1 MKSALYIVIR
11 FFFFCSVTLC
21 QWSSDPSAPQSL
33 GSGIQAQAV
42 STPDGGLYVAWL
54 SDGNYHV
61 YLQYLNPLGEPQ
73 LGQGGIVVND
83 NQNAS
88 WIAVYHLNLGVDH
101 EGNAIISTVDQRT
114 GSVWEVYAYKVG
126 PDGTMYWG
134 ADGLALTSSSVSN
147 MSPRLAVTD
156 DNSVIVTW
164 THNDNTVLFQHISS
178 SGTLLWGDGILV
190 TDNDATLIS
199 PNPIITSDN
208 NILVQWIRQTGPFW
222 AANSEL
228 YLQKYD
234 HDGSTL
240 WNDPVVA
247 AGPVVFPMGN
257 WSQQSLPDANSGNF
271 LAWTEMSGNVQ
282 NAKTQHTDA
291 DGNLLWAGSV
301 EFSNNSSHF
310 RISPK
315 LAIAESNQDLIAVW
329 NESNSGQSQ
338 RGVYAQRLDSG
349 GNKLWGSNGTPV
361 IELNGDY
368 DYLDLSVHA
377 LGDDIIS
384 TYIEQTVTMNGE
396 IYATKLDQDGSPGW
410 LNNRIAVT
418 SSGTSKSDMVID
430 GGQNY
435 VFIVWTENGSV
446 FGHCL
451 RSNGTFGPP
460 DVTPPPLISDQQ
472 ISEDEELN
480 MDLSYLGA
488 TMTYEAYSD
497 TSAVSAVIN
506 GQSLLL
512 TPLPNWHGIS
522 TITVYMADENSL
534 LDTASFVLTVLSVN
548 DPPTIEP
555 VADVTM
561 PEDGSASV
569 FLNVTDTDTDDL
581 NYSFYTSQQ
590 QPIFSFTVV
599 EDSLYISPIQNW
611 NGQMSLT
618 IFVSDGENSVNT
630 SLVITVT
637 PVNDAPTINPID
649 DITIVEDSSSSI
661 IIYSQ
666 DIDGDDLEYDFMT
679 DDPYFDIMHVA
690 NMVTISPH
698 LNWFGQGYIIVSVS
712 DGQESVDAG
721 FTITVTPV
729 NDRPESFT
737 IFNPTISDTF
747 STDIANDTLIPFRWQ
762 QSYDVDSDV
771 TYKLTV
777 ELEFSGNVY
786 TELYENINDT
796 TISISSNSLD
806 QLLSESSQSD
816 AVITYLVEASDEEF
830 TVASS
835 DGGLFVL
842 NRGLLNADNVQ
853 LYPETFALHQNYP
866 NPFNPVTSI
875 RYVLLKDEFVNIT
888 VYDMLGRIVRSLVNI
903 QQAAGYHSTKWN
915 ATSDRNEP
923 VSAGLYIYTI
933 QAGEFR
939 HYRKMVLLK

>member
-1 MKSALYIVIR
+1 MKSALYIFTR
-11 FFFFCSVTLC
+11 FFFFCSVILS
-21 QWSSDPSAPQSL
+21 QWSTDPSAPQSL

-73 LGQGGIVVND
+73 LGQGGMVVSD

-156 DNSVIVTW
+156 DNSVIVAW

-208 NILVQWIRQTGPFW
+208 NILIQWIRQTGPFW

-234 HDGSTL
+234 HDGNTL

-271 LAWTEMSGNVQ
+271 SAWTEMAGNVQ

-315 LAIAESNQDLIAVW
+315 LAIAENNQDLIAVW

-384 TYIEQTVTMNGE
+384 TYIEQTVTMNGD

-430 GGQNY
+430 GGPNY

-446 FGHCL
+446 YGHCL

-512 TPLPNWHGIS
+512 TPLPDWHGIS
-522 TITVYMADENSL
+522 TIPSIWRMK
-534 LDTASFVLTVLSVN
+534 
-548 DPPTIEP
+548 
-555 VADVTM
+555 
-561 PEDGSASV
+561 
-569 FLNVTDTDTDDL
+569 
-581 NYSFYTSQQ
+581 
-590 QPIFSFTVV
+590 
-599 EDSLYISPIQNW
+599 
-611 NGQMSLT
+611 
-618 IFVSDGENSVNT
+618 
-630 SLVITVT
+630 
-637 PVNDAPTINPID
+637 
-649 DITIVEDSSSSI
+649 IVC
-661 IIYSQ
+661 
-666 DIDGDDLEYDFMT
+666 
-679 DDPYFDIMHVA
+679 
-690 NMVTISPH
+690 
-698 LNWFGQGYIIVSVS
+698 
-712 DGQESVDAG
+712 
-721 FTITVTPV
+721 
-729 NDRPESFT
+729 
-737 IFNPTISDTF
+737 
-747 STDIANDTLIPFRWQ
+747 
-762 QSYDVDSDV
+762 
-771 TYKLTV
+771 
-777 ELEFSGNVY
+777 
-786 TELYENINDT
+786 
-796 TISISSNSLD
+796 
-806 QLLSESSQSD
+806 
-816 AVITYLVEASDEEF
+816 
-830 TVASS
+830 
-835 DGGLFVL
+835 
-842 NRGLLNADNVQ
+842 
-853 LYPETFALHQNYP
+853 
-866 NPFNPVTSI
+866 
-875 RYVLLKDEFVNIT
+875 
-888 VYDMLGRIVRSLVNI
+888 
-903 QQAAGYHSTKWN
+903 
-915 ATSDRNEP
+915 
-923 VSAGLYIYTI
+923 
-933 QAGEFR
+933 
-939 HYRKMVLLK
+939 

>member
-11 FFFFCSVTLC
+11 FFFFCSIILS

-61 YLQYLNPLGEPQ
+61 HLQYLNPLGEPQ
-73 LGQGGIVVND
+73 LGQGGMVVSD

-88 WIAVYHLNLGVDH
+88 WIAVYHLNLGVDRL
-101 EGNAIISTVDQRT
+101 GNAIISTVDQRN
-114 GSVWEVYAYKVG
+114 GSVWEVYAYKIG

-156 DNSVIVTW
+156 DNSVIVTC

-178 SGTLLWGDGILV
+178 SGTLLWGDGIHI

-199 PNPIITSDN
+199 PNPVITSDN
-208 NILVQWIRQTGPFW
+208 NILIQWIRQTGPFW
-222 AANSEL
+222 AANSQL

-234 HDGSTL
+234 HDGNQL
-240 WNDPVVA
+240 WSDPVVA

-271 LAWTEMSGNVQ
+271 SAWTEMSGNVQ
-282 NAKTQHTDA
+282 NARAQHTDA
-291 DGNLLWAGSV
+291 DGNLLWAGAI

-315 LAIAESNQDLIAVW
+315 LAIAESSQDLVAVW
-329 NESNSGQSQ
+329 NESNSSQSQ
-338 RGVYAQRLDSG
+338 RGVYAQRLDNG

-361 IELNGDY
+361 IELNGNY
-368 DYLDLSVHA
+368 DYLDLSVHG
-377 LGDDIIS
+377 LEDDVIT
-384 TYIEQTVTMNGE
+384 TYIEQTVSMNGD
-396 IYATKLDQDGSPGW
+396 IYATRLDPDGSPVW
-410 LNNRIAVT
+410 LSNRIAVT
-418 SSGTSKSDMVID
+418 SSGTSKSDMVTD
-430 GGQNY
+430 GGSNY
-435 VFIVWTENGSV
+435 VFIVWTESGTV
-446 FGHCL
+446 YGHCL
-451 RSNGTFGPP
+451 RSDGTFGPP
-460 DVTPPPLISDQQ
+460 DVIPPPLISDQQ
-472 ISEDEELN
+472 IEEDQELN
-480 MDLSYLGA
+480 MNLSYIGES
-488 TMTYEAYSD
+488 TTYNAHSD

-522 TITVYMADENSL
+522 TITVYMTDENSL
-534 LDTASFVLTVLSVN
+534 LDTASFVLTVTSVN

-555 VADVTM
+555 VDDVTM
-561 PEDGSASV
+561 PEDGTASV
-569 FLNVTDTDTDDL
+569 LLNVTDIDTDEL
-581 NYSFYTSQQ
+581 IYNFYTSQQ
-590 QPIFSFTVV
+590 QPIFNFTLI
-599 EDSLYISPIQNW
+599 EDTLYISPVQNW
-611 NGQMSLT
+611 NGQVNLT
-618 IFVSDGENSVNT
+618 IFVSDGESSVNT

-661 IIYSQ
+661 IIYAQ
-666 DIDGDDLEYDFMT
+666 DIDSDGLEYDFMT
-679 DDPYFDIMHVA
+679 DDPHFDIMIAA

-698 LNWFGQGYIIVSVS
+698 LNWFGQGYLTVSAS
-712 DGQESVDAG
+712 DGQDSAEAG

-729 NDRPESFT
+729 NDRPELFT
-737 IFNPTISDTF
+737 ILNPTISDTF
-747 STDIANDTLIPFRWQ
+747 STDIANDTLIPFSWQ

-771 TYKLTV
+771 IYKLTI
-777 ELEFSGNVY
+777 ELEFLGNAY
-786 TELYENINDT
+786 TELYDNINDT

-806 QLLSESSQSD
+806 QLLIASSQSES
-816 AVITYLVEASDEEF
+816 VLTYLVEASDEEF

-835 DGGLFVL
+835 ERGFFVL
-842 NRGLLNADNVQ
+842 NRGSLNAVNGQ

-866 NPFNPVTSI
+866 NPFNPITSI
-875 RYVLLKDEFVNIT
+875 RYDLPQDEFVHIR
-888 VYDMLGRIVRSLVNI
+888 VYDMLGRMVRSLANS
-903 QQAAGYHSTKWN
+903 QQAGGYHSIQWD
-915 ATSDRNEP
+915 ATSDKNEP

-933 QAGEFR
+933 QAGDFR
-939 HYRKMVLLK
+939 QYRKMVLLK

>member
-1 MKSALYIVIR
+1 MKKLFYFIIFSIISIYTVEAQNSHSLNFNGQSDYIEVIDASAMISNSVQMSITGWVYPRNTNSGWPDFDGFFGFRNELDADFYLLQLDNYKVEARLRISLNDYFSIVTAPNSISTETWYHLALIYDGTNLILYINGIEAGSTSASGQITNE
-11 FFFFCSVTLC
+11 SVPLKVGRLVFQTTNFDLDG
-21 QWSSDPSAPQSL
+21 QADEVGLWNVALTAEQIQDYMYADL
-33 GSGIQAQAV
+33 TGEEGLVGYWNFNEGSGDTANDA
-42 STPDGGLYVAWL
+42 SG
-54 SDGNYHV
+54 
-61 YLQYLNPLGEPQ
+61 
-73 LGQGGIVVND
+73 ND
-83 NQNAS
+83 N
-88 WIAVYHLNLGVDH
+88 
-101 EGNAIISTVDQRT
+101 
-114 GSVWEVYAYKVG
+114 
-126 PDGTMYWG
+126 
-134 ADGLALTSSSVSN
+134 DGLIYGA
-147 MSPRLAVTD
+147 
-156 DNSVIVTW
+156 
-164 THNDNTVLFQHISS
+164 
-178 SGTLLWGDGILV
+178 
-190 TDNDATLIS
+190 
-199 PNPIITSDN
+199 
-208 NILVQWIRQTGPFW
+208 
-222 AANSEL
+222 
-228 YLQKYD
+228 
-234 HDGSTL
+234 
-240 WNDPVVA
+240 
-247 AGPVVFPMGN
+247 N
-257 WSQQSLPDANSGNF
+257 WSTNIPFQ
-271 LAWTEMSGNVQ
+271 
-282 NAKTQHTDA
+282 
-291 DGNLLWAGSV
+291 
-301 EFSNNSSHF
+301 
-310 RISPK
+310 
-315 LAIAESNQDLIAVW
+315 
-329 NESNSGQSQ
+329 
-338 RGVYAQRLDSG
+338 GVY
-349 GNKLWGSNGTPV
+349 
-361 IELNGDY
+361 
-368 DYLDLSVHA
+368 
-377 LGDDIIS
+377 
-384 TYIEQTVTMNGE
+384 
-396 IYATKLDQDGSPGW
+396 
-410 LNNRIAVT
+410 
-418 SSGTSKSDMVID
+418 
-430 GGQNY
+430 
-435 VFIVWTENGSV
+435 
-446 FGHCL
+446 
-451 RSNGTFGPP
+451 
-460 DVTPPPLISDQQ
+460 ISDQQ
-472 ISEDEELN
+472 IAEDEELN
-480 MDLSYLGA
+480 MDLSYLGES
-488 TMTYEAYSD
+488 MTYEAHSD

-522 TITVYMADENSL
+522 TITVYMTDENNL
-534 LDTASFVLTVLSVN
+534 TDTTSFVLTVLSVN
-548 DPPTIEP
+548 DPPSIEP

-590 QPIFSFTVV
+590 QPIFSFTVI
-599 EDSLYISPIQNW
+599 EDTLYISPIQNW

-712 DGQESVDAG
+712 DGQESADAG

-737 IFNPTISDTF
+737 ILNPTISDTF
-747 STDIANDTLIPFRWQ
+747 STDIANDTLIPFRWE

-875 RYVLLKDEFVNIT
+875 RYDLPQDELVNIK
-888 VYDMLGRIVRSLVNI
+888 VYDMLGRIVRSLVNS
-903 QQAAGYHSTKWN
+903 QQAAGYHSVKWG

>member
-1 MKSALYIVIR
+1 MKSTIYIFTR
-11 FFFFCSVTLC
+11 FFFFFSVTLC
-21 QWSSDPSAPQSL
+21 QWSTDPSTPQSL
-33 GSGIQAQAV
+33 GSGIQTQAV

-73 LGQGGIVVND
+73 LGQGGMVVSD

-88 WIAVYHLNLGVDH
+88 WIAVYHLNLGVDQ

-134 ADGLALTSSSVSN
+134 ADGLALTTSSVSN

-164 THNDNTVLFQHISS
+164 THNDNTLLFQHISS
-178 SGTLLWGDGILV
+178 SGTLLWGEGILV

-208 NILVQWIRQTGPFW
+208 NILIQWIRQTGPFW

-234 HDGSTL
+234 HDGNTL

-271 LAWTEMSGNVQ
+271 SAWTEMAGNVQ
-282 NAKTQHTDA
+282 NARTQHTDT
-291 DGNLLWAGSV
+291 DGNLLWAGGV
-301 EFSNNSSHF
+301 GFSDNSSHF

-329 NESNSGQSQ
+329 NESNSSQSQ

-368 DYLDLSVHA
+368 DYLDLSVHG

-384 TYIEQTVTMNGE
+384 TYIEQTVTMNGD
-396 IYATKLDQDGSPGW
+396 IYATRLNQNGNPVW

-418 SSGTSKSDMVID
+418 SSGNSKSDMVTD
-430 GGQNY
+430 GGSNF

-446 FGHCL
+446 YGHCL
-451 RSNGTFGPP
+451 RSDGTFGPP
-460 DVTPPPLISDQQ
+460 DVTPPSLISDQQ
-472 ISEDEELN
+472 IAEDENLN
-480 MDLSYLGA
+480 MDLSYIGA
-488 TMTYEAYSD
+488 NMTFEAYSD
-497 TSAVSAVIN
+497 TSAVSALIN
-506 GQSLLL
+506 GQSLSL

-522 TITVYMADENSL
+522 TITVYMTDENSL
-534 LDTASFVLTVLSVN
+534 LDTASFVLTVSSVN

-561 PEDGSASV
+561 PEDGTASV
-569 FLNVTDTDTDDL
+569 FLNVTDIDTDDL

-590 QPIFSFTVV
+590 QPIFSFTVI
-599 EDSLYISPIQNW
+599 EDTLYISPMLNW
-611 NGQMSLT
+611 NGQENLT
-618 IFVSDGENSVNT
+618 IFVSDGDNSVNT

-637 PVNDAPTINPID
+637 PVNDVPTINPID
-649 DITIVEDSSSSI
+649 DITIVEDSSASI

-666 DIDGDDLEYDFMT
+666 DIDGDDLENDFMT

-698 LNWFGQGYIIVSVS
+698 LNWSGQGYIIVSVS
-712 DGQESVDAG
+712 DGQESTDAG

-737 IFNPTISDTF
+737 VLTPTISDTF
-747 STDIANDTLIPFRWQ
+747 STHIANDTLIPFRWQ

-771 TYKLTV
+771 TYRLTI

-796 TISISSNSLD
+796 TISISTNSLD
-806 QLLSESSQSD
+806 QLMNESSQSD
-816 AVITYLVEASDEEF
+816 AVLTYIVEASDEEF
-830 TVASS
+830 TTASS

-842 NRGLLNADNVQ
+842 NRGSLGAGNGQ
-853 LYPETFALHQNYP
+853 IYPETFALYQNYP
-866 NPFNPVTSI
+866 NPFNPITSI
-875 RYVLLKDEFVNIT
+875 RYDLPQDELVNIK
-888 VYDMLGRIVRSLVNI
+888 VYDMLGRKVRSLVNS
-903 QQAAGYHSTKWN
+903 QQEAGYHSVKWG

-923 VSAGLYIYTI
+923 ISAGIYIYTI

-939 HYRKMVLLK
+939 QTKKMILLK

>member
-1 MKSALYIVIR
+1 MKSALYIFTS
-11 FFFFCSVTLC
+11 FFFFCSVILS
-21 QWSSDPSAPQSL
+21 QWSTDPSAPQSL

-73 LGQGGIVVND
+73 LGQGGIVVSD

-88 WIAVYHLNLGVDH
+88 WIAVYHLNLGVDQ

-126 PDGTMYWG
+126 SDGTMYWG
-134 ADGLALTSSSVSN
+134 SDGLALSSSSVSN
-147 MSPRLAVTD
+147 MSPRLAVTNE
-156 DNSVIVTW
+156 NSVIVTW
-164 THNDNTVLFQHISS
+164 THNDNTVLFQHISP
-178 SGTLLWGDGILV
+178 SGSLLWGDGIHI

-234 HDGSTL
+234 HDGNPL

-257 WSQQSLPDANSGNF
+257 WSQQLLPDANSGNF

-291 DGNLLWAGSV
+291 DGNLLWAGAV
-301 EFSNNSSHF
+301 EFSGNSSHF

-315 LAIAESNQDLIAVW
+315 LAIAESSQDLIAVW
-329 NESNSGQSQ
+329 NESNSSQTQ
-338 RGVYAQRLDSG
+338 RGVYAQRLDNG

-361 IELNGDY
+361 IELNGNY
-368 DYLDLSVHA
+368 DYLDLSVNP

-384 TYIEQTVTMNGE
+384 TYIEQTVTMNGD
-396 IYATKLDQDGSPGW
+396 IYATRLDQDGNPVW
-410 LNNRIAVT
+410 LNSRIAVT
-418 SSGTSKSDMVID
+418 SSGTSKSDMMTA
-430 GGQNY
+430 GGLNF

-446 FGHCL
+446 YGHCL
-451 RSNGTFGPP
+451 RSDGTFGPP

-472 ISEDEELN
+472 IAEDEELN
-480 MDLSYLGA
+480 MDLSYLGE

-522 TITVYMADENSL
+522 TITVYMTDDSNL
-534 LDTASFVLTVLSVN
+534 LDTASFVLTVTSVN

-555 VADVTM
+555 VDDITM
-561 PEDGSASV
+561 EEDGSASV
-569 FLNVTDTDTDDL
+569 FLNVTDADSENL
-581 NYSFYTSQQ
+581 IYNFYTSQQ
-590 QPIFSFTVV
+590 QPIFSFTVI
-599 EDSLYISPIQNW
+599 EDTLYISPILNW
-611 NGQMSLT
+611 NGQENLT
-618 IFVSDGENSVNT
+618 IFVSDGEDSDNT

-649 DITIVEDSSSSI
+649 DITIVEDSTTSI
-661 IIYSQ
+661 IIYSE
-666 DIDGDDLEYDFMT
+666 DIDSEDLEYDFMT

-698 LNWFGQGYIIVSVS
+698 LNWSGQGYIIVSVS
-712 DGQESVDAG
+712 DGQDSADAG

-737 IFNPTISDTF
+737 ILNPTISDTF
-747 STDIANDTLIPFRWQ
+747 STDIANDTLIPFSWQ

-771 TYKLTV
+771 TYKLTI

-786 TELYENINDT
+786 TEVYENINDT
-796 TISISSNSLD
+796 TVSISSNSLD
-806 QLLSESSQSD
+806 QLLSASSQS
-816 AVITYLVEASDEEF
+816 VSVVTYLVEASDEEF

-835 DGGLFVL
+835 DRGFFVL
-842 NRGLLNADNVQ
+842 NRSSLGVGKGQ
-853 LYPETFALHQNYP
+853 QFPEIFALHQNYP
-866 NPFNPVTSI
+866 NPFNPITSI
-875 RYVLLKDEFVNIT
+875 RYDLPQDAFVHIR
-888 VYDMLGRIVRSLVNI
+888 VYDMLGRMVRSLANS
-903 QQAAGYHSTKWN
+903 QQAAGYHSIQWD
-915 ATSDRNEP
+915 AASDKNEP
-923 VSAGLYIYTI
+923 ASAGIYIYTI
-933 QAGEFR
+933 QAGEFS

>member
-1 MKSALYIVIR
+1 MKRTIYIFTR
-11 FFFFCSVTLC
+11 FFFFCSVILC

-54 SDGNYHV
+54 SDGNYHI

-73 LGQGGIVVND
+73 LGQGGMVVSD

-156 DNSVIVTW
+156 DNSVIVAW

-208 NILVQWIRQTGPFW
+208 NILIQWIRQTGPFW

-234 HDGSTL
+234 HDGNTL

-271 LAWTEMSGNVQ
+271 TAWTEMAGNVQ

-315 LAIAESNQDLIAVW
+315 LAIAENNQDLIAVW

-430 GGQNY
+430 GGPNY

-548 DPPTIEP
+548 DPPSIEP

-729 NDRPESFT
+729 NDRPESFSVL
-737 IFNPTISDTF
+737 NPTISDTF

-771 TYKLTV
+771 TYKLTI
-777 ELEFSGNVY
+777 ELEFSGNSY
-786 TELYENINDT
+786 TELYDNINDT

-806 QLLSESSQSD
+806 QLLSASSQSES
-816 AVITYLVEASDEEF
+816 VLTYLVEASDEEF
-830 TVASS
+830 TIASS
-835 DGGLFVL
+835 DRGLFVL
-842 NRGLLNADNVQ
+842 NRGSLNADNVQ

-875 RYVLLKDEFVNIT
+875 RYDLPQDEFVNIT

-903 QQAAGYHSTKWN
+903 QQAAGYHSIKWN

>member
-1 MKSALYIVIR
+1 MKSTLYIVIR
-11 FFFFCSVTLC
+11 FFFFFSVTLC
-21 QWSSDPSAPQSL
+21 QWSTDPSTPQLL

-73 LGQGGIVVND
+73 LGQGGMVVSD

-126 PDGTMYWG
+126 PDGSMYWG
-134 ADGLALTSSSVSN
+134 ADGLALTASSASN
-147 MSPRLAVTD
+147 MSPRLAVTNE
-156 DNSVIVTW
+156 NSVIVAW

-208 NILVQWIRQTGPFW
+208 NILIQWIRQTGPFW

-234 HDGSTL
+234 HDGNTL

-271 LAWTEMSGNVQ
+271 TAWTEMSGNVQ

-291 DGNLLWAGSV
+291 DGNLLWAGSL

-329 NESNSGQSQ
+329 NESNSSQTQ

-384 TYIEQTVTMNGE
+384 TYIEQTVTMNGD

-418 SSGTSKSDMVID
+418 SSGTSKSDMVTD
-430 GGQNY
+430 GGSNY

-446 FGHCL
+446 YGHCL

-512 TPLPNWHGIS
+512 TPLPDWHGIS
-522 TITVYMADENSL
+522 TITVYMTDENNL
-534 LDTASFVLTVLSVN
+534 TDTTSFVLTVLSVN
-548 DPPTIEP
+548 DPPSIEP

-590 QPIFSFTVV
+590 QPIFSFTVI
-599 EDSLYISPIQNW
+599 EDTLYISPIQNW

-618 IFVSDGENSVNT
+618 IFVSDGDNSVNT

-712 DGQESVDAG
+712 DGQESADAG

-737 IFNPTISDTF
+737 ILNPTISDTF
-747 STDIANDTLIPFRWQ
+747 STDIANDTLIPFRWE

-875 RYVLLKDEFVNIT
+875 RYDLPQDELVNIK
-888 VYDMLGRIVRSLVNI
+888 VYDMLGRIVRSLVNS
-903 QQAAGYHSTKWN
+903 QQAAGYHSVKWG

-923 VSAGLYIYTI
+923 ISAGLYIYTI